1 MITDLLYAMAI
12 EVVFTIQVNF
22 KKIPS
27 SIFLCQLLV
36 VTNSSFSSHNFF
48 IVNAPQFPTSWRAGI
63 ITDPHVFP
71 LLIVQL

>member
-22 KKIPS
+22 KNTVLHL
-27 SIFLCQLLV
+27 FMLLAIS
-36 VTNSSFSSHNFF
+36 NSSFSSRNFF

-63 ITDPHVFP
+63 VTDPHVFP

>member
-22 KKIPS
+22 KNTVLHL
-27 SIFLCQLLV
+27 FMLLAIS
-36 VTNSSFSSHNFF
+36 NSSFSSHNFF
-48 IVNAPQFPTSWRAGI
+48 VVNAPQFPTSWRAGI
-63 ITDPHVFP
+63 VTDPHVFP